1 MAVEEALEAT
11 RRQGAIN
18 AIVTVNEAAPAE
30 ARELELRGLEPVPVA
45 VKDIIYTKGL
55 RTTMGS
61 RIFANFVPIHD
72 AAVIS
77 KLKRAGMVVI
87 GKTNTHEFA
96 SGVTTTSSIF
106 GPTRNPLD
114 LERIAG
120 GSSGGSAAAVAAG
133 IVDLALGTDTAG
145 SIRIPASLCG
155 VYGFRPSPG
164 LVPKSGFYPLA
175 PTFDQVG
182 VLASSLKWLRLGL
195 EAIAS
200 KPARRSE
207 LPRRPRVGVPVD
219 LIAASDAVR
228 RAFWDAVTALDYVE
242 VRLPRAERDGVRA
255 FTIIRL
261 SEASKVHLPLRD
273 RWSEYFPDVRRLL
286 EKGLQFSAVDY
297 VWAMDVMKS
306 VRLEL
311 VRAMTS
317 LSLDAIILPSTA
329 IEAPRLEDVIGREDG
344 EVRNLLTGN
353 TWLASLTGAPAISV
367 PALRVNNLPVG
378 LQLVGRPGAD
388 WELLAVAEAVEEAV
402 GSRPARR
409 AEPPGRR

>member
-1 MAVEEALEAT
+1 MTL
-11 RRQGAIN
+11 
-18 AIVTVNEAAPAE
+18 NEAAEAE
-30 ARELELRGLEPVPVA
+30 ARELESRGLEPVPVA
-45 VKDIIYTKGL
+45 VKDIIYTRGL

-61 RIFANFVPIHD
+61 RVFRDFVPSRD
-72 AAVIS
+72 AAAVAR
-77 KLKRAGMVVI
+77 LRRAGMVVI
-87 GKTNTHEFA
+87 GKANTHEFA
-96 SGVTTTSSIF
+96 SGATTTSSVF

-114 LERIAG
+114 PERIAG

-145 SIRIPASLCG
+145 SVRIPASLCG
-155 VYGFRPSPG
+155 VYGLRPSPG
-164 LVPKSGFYPLA
+164 LVPRSGVFPLA

-182 VLASSLKWLRLGL
+182 VLAASLEWLRLGL
-195 EAIAS
+195 EAVAS
-200 KPARRSE
+200 RPPRRAE
-207 LPRRPRVGVPVD
+207 PPRRPRVGVPAGLV
-219 LIAASDAVR
+219 AASDAVR
-228 RAFWDAVTALDYVE
+228 RAFWDAVAALDYVE
-242 VRLPRAERDGVRA
+242 VRLPRAERDGARA

-273 RWSEYFPDVRRLL
+273 RWPEYFPDVRRLL
-286 EKGLQFSAVDY
+286 ERGLQFSAVDY
-297 VWAMDVMKS
+297 VWARDVMRS

-311 VRAMTS
+311 VRAMNS
-317 LSLDAIILPSTA
+317 LGLDAIALPSTA
-329 IEAPRLEDVIGREDG
+329 IEAPRLEDVVGREDG
-344 EVRNLLTGN
+344 EVRDLLTGDS
-353 TWLASLTGAPAISV
+353 WLASLAGAPAISL